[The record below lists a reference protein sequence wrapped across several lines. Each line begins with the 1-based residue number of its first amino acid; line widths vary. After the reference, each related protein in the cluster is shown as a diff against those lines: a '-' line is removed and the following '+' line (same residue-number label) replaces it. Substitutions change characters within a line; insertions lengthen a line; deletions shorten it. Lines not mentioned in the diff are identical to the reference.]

1 MLINLLFR
9 KVGLII
15 LLFMGKLIT
24 LWCWVTYWLIV
35 HREVVSWLPCYLLL
49 FSPSL
54 LSAWQL
60 QAWSNIYTACV
71 HCTCTCTVYT
81 EFTVHN
87 YKYNFNI
94 LLHTVRKEI
103 KCSGDSEIL
112 HEIVRDTTQ
121 TSSSFSDFRVV
132 SRTISC
138 STSEYPPYFILFLTV
153 QLTHWYT
160 FWRTGVEAGPRCCL
174 VWRAPEGGTQMRRSG
189 SLHTAHCRVNS

>member
-1 MLINLLFR
+1 MEVVYLVILRSWWTFCLGNLITLFSWEVYNFFVNLSWLPCYLVMLINLLFR

-71 HCTCTCTVYT
+71 HVQCTLSSQYIIISIILIYYYTPLERKLSVAGIPRYCT
-81 EFTVHN
+81 
-87 YKYNFNI
+87 K
-94 LLHTVRKEI
+94 
-103 KCSGDSEIL
+103 
-112 HEIVRDTTQ
+112 
-121 TSSSFSDFRVV
+121 
-132 SRTISC
+132 
-138 STSEYPPYFILFLTV
+138 
-153 QLTHWYT
+153 
-160 FWRTGVEAGPRCCL
+160 
-174 VWRAPEGGTQMRRSG
+174 
-189 SLHTAHCRVNS
+189 